1 MKYETKYNR
10 KKSMKPT
17 VRMIQKKRAK
27 TQITNVSSEKGH
39 FNRNLKR
46 HYKNNKGVASVCIT

>member
-1 MKYETKYNR
+1 
-10 KKSMKPT
+10 MKPT